1 MATISLKDLD
11 KLIESALT
19 NVTPLS
25 QNPIATPSK
34 IDDEDET
41 SKPMNDFLQ
50 KVEKDETDAIQFNNK
65 LKSLITDPNQ
75 RKSKE
80 TQIAQSKVKIQAVK
94 KLQTDF
100 QNHQKQSQL
109 AQMEKEKKMQD
120 EFMKMQ
126 AEKSRIE
133 QMLRMQ
139 VRESFAANKFD
150 ALPIMK
156 KTFPHIEEAIPAA
169 PIPASDAMPQ
179 QAIIPQQAVIPKKTL
194 KVTFDS
200 KTAQPY
206 EVSFT
211 ERGFLIGNTRLS
223 FEVIETA
230 LSKNFNIT
238 LDGGTGMVLDAIKM
252 QKILKYKDKV

>member
-19 NVTPLS
+19 NVTPVN
-25 QNPIATPSK
+25 QNPIATPAK
-34 IDDEDET
+34 TDDEDEV
-41 SKPMNDFLQ
+41 SKPVTDFLQ
-50 KVEKDETDAIQFNNK
+50 KVEKDENDAIQYNNK
-65 LKSLITDPNQ
+65 LKNIITDPNQ
-75 RKSKE
+75 RKSRE

-94 KLQTDF
+94 KLQNDF
-100 QNHQKQSQL
+100 LNHQKQSQI

-120 EFMKMQ
+120 DFLKMQ
-126 AEKSRIE
+126 TEKNRIE
-133 QMLRMQ
+133 QMLRQ
-139 VRESFAANKFD
+139 QIRESLSMDKFD

-156 KTFPHIEEAIPAA
+156 KTFPHIEEAIPGVPAAA
-169 PIPASDAMPQ
+169 PAPGALPQ
-179 QAIIPQQAVIPKKTL
+179 QAAPVKKTL

-206 EVSFT
+206 QVSFT

-252 QKILKYKDKV
+252 QKILKYKDKI